1 MPQMMPMEWMM
12 LYIMF
17 LATFLMF
24 NIMNYFNQPPSK
36 TTTTNKKMVTTN
48 KMNWKW

>member
-1 MPQMMPMEWMM
+1 MPQMMPMEWTM
-12 LYIMF
+12 LYISF

-24 NIMNYFNQPPSK
+24 NIMNYFNQPPSS
-36 TTTTNKKMVTTN
+36 TTTDKKMITTN

>member
-1 MPQMMPMEWMM
+1 MPQMMPMEWTM

-17 LATFLMF
+17 LTTFLMF
-24 NIMNYFNQPPSK
+24 NIMNYFTQPPQ
-36 TTTTNKKMVTTN
+36 TQIEEKKIISIN

>member
-12 LYIMF
+12 LYITF
-17 LATFLMF
+17 LMTFLMF
-24 NIMNYFNQPPSK
+24 NIMNYFTQSPNTK
-36 TTTTNKKMVTTN
+36 TTMKTTINVN

>member
-1 MPQMMPMEWMM
+1 MPQMMPMEWTM

-24 NIMNYFNQPPSK
+24 NIMNYFAQSPQ
-36 TTTTNKKMVTTN
+36 TQIEGKKVINTN

>member
-17 LATFLMF
+17 LTTFLMF
-24 NIMNYFNQPPSK
+24 NIMNYFTQFPNS
-36 TTTTNKKMVTTN
+36 TTSTKSNISVN